1 MADKPA
7 PNIPTLVDDTVDLI
21 ELGTKN
27 LLAYIRYGTNDEM
40 DGDLVTFSWVG
51 RTSASGGLDFRS
63 IPTRVDKDQLPVEG
77 LEIEIPNTVVVGL
90 RDGQAFYSYTVD
102 DQGVVE
108 ESKRLILFVGQRP
121 APAAHLPLPQV
132 KEAHRGFLDPKAQGP
147 VQIVVAPYHAM
158 AKGDTVKL
166 TWQAYQADGNPL
178 SPYVN
183 TKTLGD
189 TDVGF
194 PLSWSVSDNYFSGA
208 ADGRVEI
215 SYAVTYSTS
224 GSTDSSRL
232 QLKLS
237 VPPDNRMPLPR
248 IRDLTGDILDPAGFP
263 NGAMIEVDP
272 YPDIQVG
279 DDVLVY
285 WSAARPTNSSIQHVR
300 IDQSNIDSR
309 RIEFRIEKS
318 VLDASIGGNVMLTW
332 QYARIGSSASSE
344 PRELSIVTP
353 LKLAAPSVVEATPV
367 AGTSTL
373 DPLGVTE
380 TGATVRVP
388 ANPGLGPGDLITVI
402 WDGIGVTGNFETST
416 PLVGGGLDFRIPT
429 TAIPANLGNTFDVY
443 YTVTRATVTV
453 VSDKH
458 RLFISEIA
466 LDKLPKLQ
474 CTESANTPGKLSRK
488 TGNAA
493 NGAHFTLEPWVYIAV
508 GQTVDLELSGLALD
522 GASAVEYNI
531 LKDYAVLQSDVVVGV
546 NHGELPMAILDQLKM
561 DESFDVYVSVRFD
574 DSASPQQFLT
584 LKLTLI
590 D

>member
-7 PNIPTLVDDTVDLI
+7 PHIPTLVDDTVDLI
-21 ELGTKN
+21 ELGNEN

-40 DGDLVTFSWVG
+40 DGDLVTFSWIG
-51 RTSASGGLDFRS
+51 RTSTSDPLDFRS
-63 IPTRVDKDQLPVEG
+63 NTIRVDKNQLPVDG
-77 LEIEIPNTVVVGL
+77 LEIEIPNPVVVGL

-102 DQGVVE
+102 DQGVTE

-121 APAAHLPLPQV
+121 APAAHLPVPQA
-132 KEAHRGFLDPKAQGP
+132 KEAHRGFLDPETRGP
-147 VQIVVAPYHAM
+147 VQVVVAPYHAM
-158 AKGDTVKL
+158 AKGDSVKL
-166 TWQAYQADGNPL
+166 SWQAYEAGGNPL

-183 TKTLGD
+183 TKTLSD

-194 PLSWSVSDNYFSGA
+194 PLGWSVSDNHFSDA

-237 VPPDNRMPLPR
+237 VPPDTRMPMAR
-248 IRDLTGDILDPAGFP
+248 IRDLTADILDPAGFP
-263 NGAMIEVDP
+263 NGAVIEVDP

-285 WSAARPTNSSIQHVR
+285 WSAARATNSSIQHVR

-309 RIEFRIEKS
+309 RIELLIEKNT
-318 VLDASIGGNVMLTW
+318 LDASIGSDVTLIW

-344 PRELSIVTP
+344 TRKLSIVTP
-353 LKLAAPSVVEATPV
+353 LKLTAPSVLEATPV

-388 ANPGLGPGDLITVI
+388 ANTGLVPGDLITVI
-402 WDGIGVTGNFETST
+402 WEGIGETGKFETST
-416 PLVGGGLDFRIPT
+416 PLMDGGLDFRIPT
-429 TAIPANLGNTFDVY
+429 TAIPANLGTTFDVY
-443 YTVTRATVTV
+443 YTVTRATVTN

-458 RLFISEIA
+458 RLSI
-466 LDKLPKLQ
+466 LQ
-474 CTESANTPGKLSRK
+474 IPRDSFANLRCTEAIGASGDLSLNTAI
-488 TGNAA
+488 AA
-493 NGAHFTLEPWVYIAV
+493 GGAHFTLEPWVYITA
-508 GQTVDLELSGLALD
+508 GQQLDLEFSGLSSD
-522 GASAVEYNI
+522 GISPVDHDI
-531 LKDYAVLQSDVVVGV
+531 LKNYAVSDSDVINGV
-546 NHGELPMAILDQLKM
+546 NNGVLPATILQQLKI

-574 DSASPQQFLT
+574 NSAPPQPFRT
-584 LKLTLI
+584 LVLRLI
-590 D
+590 N

>member
-21 ELGTKN
+21 ELGTQN

-40 DGDLVTFSWVG
+40 DGDLVTFTWIG
-51 RTSASGGLDFRS
+51 RTSASNGLDFRS
-63 IPTRVDKDQLPVEG
+63 NPIRVDKDQLPVEG

-90 RDGQAFYSYTVD
+90 RDGQAFYAYTVD
-102 DQGVVE
+102 DQGVTE

-121 APAAHLPLPQV
+121 APATHLPVPQV
-132 KEAHRGFLDPKAQGP
+132 KEAHNGSLDPKAQGP
-147 VQIVVAPYHAM
+147 VQVAVAPYHAM

-166 TWQAYQADGNPL
+166 AWQAYETGGNPL

-194 PLSWSVSDNYFSGA
+194 PLSWSVSDHYFSGA

-237 VPPDNRMPLPR
+237 VPPDTRMPLPR
-248 IRDLTGDILDPAGFP
+248 IRDLTGDTLDPAGFP
-263 NGAMIEVDP
+263 NGAVIEVDP

-285 WSAARPTNSSIQHVR
+285 WSAARATNSRIQHVC

-309 RIEFRIEKS
+309 RIEFLIEKN
-318 VLDASIGGNVMLTW
+318 VLDASIGSDVTLTW

-344 PRELSIVTP
+344 TRKLSIVTP
-353 LKLAAPSVVEATPV
+353 LKLTAPSVLEATPV
-367 AGTSTL
+367 AGASTL
-373 DPLGVTE
+373 DPLGVTD

-388 ANPGLGPGDLITVI
+388 ANTGLVAGDLITVI
-402 WDGIGVTGNFETST
+402 WDGIGKTGKFVTST
-416 PLVGGGLDFRIPT
+416 PLVDGGLDFRIPT
-429 TAIPANLGNTFDVY
+429 TAIPANLGTTFDVY
-443 YTVTRATVTV
+443 YTVTRATVTA

-458 RLFISEIA
+458 RLSI
-466 LDKLPKLQ
+466 LQ
-474 CTESANTPGKLSRK
+474 IPRNSFANLHCTEAIGATGELSLNTAI
-488 TGNAA
+488 AA
-493 NGAHFTLEPWVYIAV
+493 GGAHFTLEPWVYVAA
-508 GQTVDLELSGLALD
+508 GQQLDLQFSGLGLD
-522 GASAVEYNI
+522 GVSPVDYDI
-531 LKDYAVLQSDVVVGV
+531 LKDYAVSDSDVVNGV
-546 NHGELPMAILDQLKM
+546 NHGVLPTTLLQQLKK
-561 DESFDVYVSVRFD
+561 DEQFDVYVAVRFD
-574 DSASPQQFLT
+574 NSAPPQPFRTLA
-584 LKLTLI
+584 LKLI
-590 D
+590 N